1 MIRASL
7 VAQLA
12 LAHTGQTTKERVEL
26 GAVCRK
32 FGVRVF
38 AVHGK
43 VLDGLALC
51 GGTIAVNTDKPET
64 RQRFTVAHELGH
76 IILGHRGGCM
86 VGGHGG
92 GVHEKEA
99 NAFAGSLLIPRIA
112 LARVAH
118 RYTLSQLAERFGV
131 SQDCMSVRLR
141 ECGFSPKAD

>member
-1 MIRASL
+1 MMRASL
-7 VAQLA
+7 VAQMA
-12 LAHTGQTTKERVEL
+12 LAQTGQTTKERVEL
-26 GAVCRK
+26 GSVCRK

-43 VLDGLALC
+43 VLDGIALC
-51 GGTIAVNTDKPET
+51 GGTIAVNADKPET
-64 RQRFTVAHELGH
+64 RQRFTIAHELGH
-76 IILGHRGGCM
+76 IILGHGVGCM
-86 VGGHGG
+86 VGEQ
-92 GVHEKEA
+92 GVGRDEKEA